1 MSSTPIT
8 AELREFADEIDERAG
23 YGVVMPN
30 PTSKHSGAPY
40 GPSSETEELY
50 AIADRIDAE
59 HERRMDDC
67 RREVRREVIRYM
79 RGVLTDLDR
88 GVRRVRKGDK
98 VEVVRCRD
106 CLFAHPRVDGLMQ
119 CDITRLVNHE
129 NFFCANGARREMD
142 A

>member
-8 AELREFADEIDERAG
+8 AGLREVAAKTE
-23 YGVVMPN
+23 
-30 PTSKHSGAPY
+30 GAN
-40 GPSSETEELY
+40 GRCGKLY
-50 AIADRIDAE
+50 RGDLDRIADRIDAE

-98 VEVVRCRD
+98 AEVVRCRD
-106 CLFAHPRVDGLMQ
+106 CVHAYFVGGNNNS
-119 CDITRLVNHE
+119 CGVFGITGIGADD
-129 NFFCANGARREMD
+129 FCSNGERKEVSE
-142 A
+142 